1 MKFLTIKYHYKANE
15 KEKRLLKFL
24 CHLSKNLYN
33 ATLYKLRQDYF
44 ANNKIDTYFSYNN
57 ILSSNDNFH
66 LLNTYQSICTIR
78 SAYYMM
84 SNFIRFQKKENVK
97 LPRYLNKYGY
107 YPLYTDQ
114 IRVVLHNNKKCIK
127 LPLSNLLRTNKF
139 YKIKYD
145 DILLNTFIKELH
157 NMKISAF
164 YLPIPKVIENNKIHQ
179 VRIVPLYNATYF
191 SIEFSYEVEDKEE
204 IELNANTYAGIDIG
218 INNLAMICINNGN

>member
-84 SNFIRFQKKENVK
+84 SNFIRFQKKK
-97 LPRYLNKYGY
+97 M
-107 YPLYTDQ
+107 
-114 IRVVLHNNKKCIK
+114 
-127 LPLSNLLRTNKF
+127 LS
-139 YKIKYD
+139 Y
-145 DILLNTFIKELH
+145 
-157 NMKISAF
+157 
-164 YLPIPKVIENNKIHQ
+164 Q
-179 VRIVPLYNATYF
+179 
-191 SIEFSYEVEDKEE
+191 
-204 IELNANTYAGIDIG
+204 GI
-218 INNLAMICINNGN
+218 